1 MSKLRFGR
9 EIIQIIQLKA
19 VVFGI
24 LHNNN
29 IYNQSSDFN
38 LQKCHWQFSEIFLN
52 IATAPTIQQK
62 VKEGGSTIKPEDP

>member
-1 MSKLRFGR
+1 MSNLRFGR
-9 EIIQIIQLKA
+9 EIIQTIQLKA

-52 IATAPTIQQK
+52 IADYST
-62 VKEGGSTIKPEDP
+62 EG